1 MDKKNEAIKKGNDVK
16 TKAISFKNAFVKYC
30 YENRIMEGSLNE
42 QNVAIISY
50 LLGLVGGICAL
61 LSFNKTYGNFFTFV
75 TCLSIYH
82 NMEFISTATFKREVC
97 SIDCK

>member
-1 MDKKNEAIKKGNDVK
+1 MDKKDEAIKKGNDVK
-16 TKAISFKNAFVKYC
+16 AKAISFKKAFVKYC

-50 LLGLVGGICAL
+50 LLGLVGGISVL
-61 LSFNKTYGNFFTFV
+61 LSFNKVYGNFFIFIAF
-75 TCLSIYH
+75 LSIYH